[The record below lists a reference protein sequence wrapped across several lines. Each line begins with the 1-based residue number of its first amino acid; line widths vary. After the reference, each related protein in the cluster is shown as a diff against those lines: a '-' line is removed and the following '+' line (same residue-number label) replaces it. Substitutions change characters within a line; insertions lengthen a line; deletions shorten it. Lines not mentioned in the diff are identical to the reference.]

1 MANKLLSMLQVNNK
15 VHRSAFDL
23 SYRNILS
30 ADFGMLVPFD
40 VREVVPGDNVT
51 LNASSF
57 SRTVPLNSASF
68 TRFREHMDYYFVP
81 YRLLWRFSDAAFT
94 KMPNTS
100 SATSAIPN
108 IGHTCKDLPHFTDIS
123 IKNYLAKL
131 SSISSDSGTEVCD
144 DGGLPYITSTQLLL
158 QYLGYGNRTLD
169 QDNPEYDIPDCTA
182 FRALAYQKI
191 YADFYRNDQ
200 WELIMPNCYN
210 CDYLDIASDSMQV
223 PLPFISSGGSAN
235 IFRNNYS
242 PLIMR
247 YANYPK
253 DIVTG
258 VLPSSQ
264 YGGAVYVDVDTRS
277 FVAGLHIN
285 SFQFNVE
292 GHDNSVMNNLG
303 VDQDNKLA
311 SNSDSVN
318 SVDVTV
324 NKMVNSP
331 SNVQSAYNRFS
342 VLALR
347 QAQALQKYRE
357 ITECHKK
364 DYRHQI
370 KAHFDV
376 NVSDDR
382 SDTCKYLCG
391 NVSVMDLTSVTNT
404 NFDNG
409 SNPTIKGNLSSSNG
423 CTIDNFQ
430 VREHG
435 IIMGIYYAEP
445 LLDYGDSVSPTLLNV
460 DIDSQF
466 QPEFDRLGFEPV
478 SCYAVSAPVYS
489 YDYTESNGSP
499 TIGYLPRYWQYKLV
513 QDKVQDNA
521 IAAFPSW
528 TSRITLEDLNSTDP
542 GLSKRRFYQM
552 TYRTFK
558 VCPFHVNGVF
568 SALAPSLNHPIET
581 YQPRILLNFSN
592 NCVMVRPM
600 DEKGMPY

>member
-40 VREVVPGDNVT
+40 VREVVPGDNVSI
-51 LNASSF
+51 NASSF
-57 SRTVPLNSASF
+57 SRTIPLNSASF

-81 YRLLWRFSDAAFT
+81 YRLLWRFSDSVLV
-94 KMPNTS
+94 KMPNNS
-100 SATSAIPN
+100 SAP
-108 IGHTCKDLPHFTDIS
+108 IGQPTRGEECKELPYFSDLS
-123 IKNYLAKL
+123 IKKYLTFL
-131 SSISSDSGTEVCD
+131 QDLDSDESNRVCD
-144 DGGLPYITSTQLLL
+144 DGGLPYSFSTPLLL
-158 QYLGYGNRTLD
+158 EYLGYGNRYANS
-169 QDNPEYDIPDCTA
+169 DNPDLDIPDCTA

-191 YADFYRNDQ
+191 YADYYRNDQ
-200 WELIMPNCYN
+200 WEDLVPYAYN
-210 CDYLDIASDSMQV
+210 CDYLLANAYSKQV
-223 PLPFISSGGSAN
+223 PLYTSSSKDN
-235 IFRNNYS
+235 LTLNYS

-253 DIVTG
+253 DIITG

-264 YGGAVYVDVDTRS
+264 YGGAVYVNVDNNMK
-277 FVAGLHIN
+277 VAGLRIKGLE
-285 SFQFNVE
+285 FDVDGRQT
-292 GHDNSVMNNLG
+292 VMDPLGVGSNNNLSSNNDG
-303 VDQDNKLA
+303 VT
-311 SNSDSVN
+311 SVYAPV
-318 SVDVTV
+318 SHVV
-324 NKMVNSP
+324 NDP
-331 SNVQSAYNRFS
+331 SNVQSLYNRFN

-347 QAQALQKYRE
+347 QAEALQKYKE

-364 DYRHQI
+364 DYKHQI
-370 KAHFDV
+370 KAHYDV

-391 NVSVMDLTSVTNT
+391 NVSTMDLTSVTNT
-404 NFDNG
+404 NFTEG
-409 SNPTIKGNLSSSNG
+409 SDPTIKGNLSSSNG
-423 CTIDNFQ
+423 CSYDNFQ

-445 LLDYGDSVSPTLLNV
+445 ILDYGDSVAPTLLNV
-460 DIDSQF
+460 DVDSQF

-478 SCYAVSAPVYS
+478 SAYAVADSS
-489 YDYTESNGSP
+489 YASSYTTLNESP

-521 IAAFPSW
+521 LTSFPSW
-528 TSRITLEDLNSTDP
+528 TSRVTLEDLNQNDYGLDESLAPRYST
-542 GLSKRRFYQM
+542 

-558 VCPFHVNGVF
+558 VCPSHANGVF
-568 SALAPSLNHPIET
+568 SQNAPNLLHPIEHYST
-581 YQPRILLNFSN
+581 RILLNFSN

-600 DEKGMPY
+600 DQKGMPY